1 MCEQDTHIQE
11 VVLRAVQRL
20 GFANPRPQQM
30 EAIKTFIL
38 GKDVFVSVANWI
50 RQTGPSRAG
59 TGPIVLPG
67 PIKLMVPIG
76 MGAVDIKYHTGG
88 KYIAFVYWPGPLSV
102 ALTANQRRIQGGV
115 WGLQPPYSYKV
126 QAAPPPA
133 FRIAGLNPPF

>member
-76 MGAVDIKYHTGG
+76 MGAVDIKYHTGE

-102 ALTANQRRIQGGV
+102 ALTANQRRIQGVFG
-115 WGLQPPYSYKV
+115 GC
-126 QAAPPPA
+126 
-133 FRIAGLNPPF
+133 NPPSHIRYLPLFC